1 MKIIISL
8 LLNIILINY
17 VWGQPIDDGR
27 LRPTQQEIVIRNFK
41 PDRSVDFGIPLS
53 ANLVKGIMQQTL
65 GDDKRPKYCCGENS
79 VIDDAGILIVNNEQ
93 SFNQWFNSD
102 DVCSSY
108 LLNFH
113 ITLDTWNNLILSYTG
128 LFRPAQGRGFGD
140 PTLFPEYQ
148 SDPFNQYQC
157 FELHLSYIPLDEST
171 DYFHLSITGE
181 IWIYFNN
188 TLVIDNAGD
197 TSGSGGSVFFFTRD
211 VPGVVYNDENYVY
224 PIDIYSCVR
233 SIDSNPNGLITIQ
246 GSGNFFCSWVDDG
259 GACNGLNFMAP
270 CVDDDITKCV
280 EPKEVCGNCVKDL
293 PRVCP
298 GSDTFCTRP
307 VCLEGYGCLIE
318 NKTVCDD
325 LDPCT
330 IDSCDEILGCSHEVI
345 PNCYCNITTCFSNDL
360 CFPKVCSGD
369 NCITIPIDCE
379 IEQPDCPTSVC
390 INGVC
395 STCPVESS
403 SSEDISTT
411 GPEVTTIGPV
421 TTTSISTSTTGAVS
435 TTDTSIST
443 TGISSTT
450 GETIS
455 TIGVSTTTGLTTT
468 TTTTTTTGASTTFS
482 STTSTTTPQ
491 TTSTISTGTR
501 PPVNHAKCEHDSCPF
516 KYHCYQL
523 KHAYTCISKEF
534 NDKCEPERLVLFY

>member
-8 LLNIILINY
+8 LLNIFLINY
-17 VWGQPIDDGR
+17 VWGQPFDDGR
-27 LRPTQQEIVIRNFK
+27 LRPIPQEIVVRNFK

-53 ANLVKGIMQQTL
+53 ADFVKGIMQPTL
-65 GDDKRPKYCCGENS
+65 GADKRPKYCCGENS

-93 SFNQWFNSD
+93 SFNQWFDSD

-108 LLNFH
+108 LLNH
-113 ITLDTWNNLILSYTG
+113 RLSLDVWDNLNIIGGGG
-128 LFRPAQGRGFGD
+128 LFTPAEGVGFGD
-140 PTLFPEYQ
+140 PSLFPEYQ

-171 DYFHLSITGE
+171 DFFSFSITGE

-188 TLVIDNAGD
+188 TLVIDQAGD
-197 TSGSGGSVFFFTRD
+197 TDGYGGSANFYPRE

-224 PIDIYSCVR
+224 PIDLYSCVR
-233 SIDSNPNGLITIQ
+233 SIDTDPEGPLTIM
-246 GSGNFFCSWVDDG
+246 GSGNFFCSWIDDG

-270 CVDDDITKCV
+270 CVDDTTKCF
-280 EPKEVCGNCVKDL
+280 EIQEVCGNCVKDI
-293 PRVCP
+293 PRVCQGP
-298 GSDTFCTRP
+298 DTFCTGP
-307 VCLEGYGCLIE
+307 VCLEGYGCIVE

-325 LDPCT
+325 PNPCT
-330 IDSCDEILGCSHEVI
+330 IDSCDEILGCSHIVI
-345 PNCYCNITTCFSNDL
+345 PNCYCNTTTCFSNDL

-369 NCITIPIDCE
+369 DCITIPIDCE
-379 IEQPDCPTSVC
+379 VEQPDCPTSVC

-411 GPEVTTIGPV
+411 GSEVTTIGPV
-421 TTTSISTSTTGAVS
+421 TTTGVSISTIGAVS
-435 TTDTSIST
+435 TTDISIST
-443 TGISSTT
+443 IGIVTTT

-455 TIGVSTTTGLTTT
+455 TIGVVTTTGF

-523 KHAYTCISKEF
+523 KHAYTCVSKEF